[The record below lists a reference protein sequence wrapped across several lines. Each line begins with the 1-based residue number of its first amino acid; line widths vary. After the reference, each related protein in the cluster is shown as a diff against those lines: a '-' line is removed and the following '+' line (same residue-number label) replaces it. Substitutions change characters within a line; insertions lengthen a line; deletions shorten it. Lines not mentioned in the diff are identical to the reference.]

1 MTNRIVGGQV
11 YVNCTAIR
19 PRDSGGGGPRSC
31 AVEGALALPL
41 LLPSQNFPHRPRPL
55 HHARFARTVPLPRYR
70 GGGQFSPVP
79 APRFFARGIVRM
91 ALKSLPSRGEQVL
104 HPPKPWRR
112 RDFPL
117 SSSKLL
123 EGLPF
128 EASAKKGSRTPTSPV
143 VRTASFQDAA
153 TRCLR
158 SASARRRSTCG
169 SSQRDVGPKGSGPGQ
184 ASWDVVTRMIRK
196 SGLPVFRPDHP
207 QLNKLL
213 GVIQCLLSQSSG
225 STPRTGRNAGEHDAR
240 TRPRAECMAPRAGA
254 APAPPWLSTLGRR
267 RP

>member
-1 MTNRIVGGQV
+1 MFLFPRSAAL
-11 YVNCTAIR
+11 CIR

-79 APRFFARGIVRM
+79 APHFSRGLVRM

-112 RDFPL
+112 RDFPCL
-117 SSSKLL
+117 LRSFWRACPSKL
-123 EGLPF
+123 
-128 EASAKKGSRTPTSPV
+128 
-143 VRTASFQDAA
+143 Q
-153 TRCLR
+153 
-158 SASARRRSTCG
+158 RRREAERRQARSYVPHLFRMRRRVACAA
-169 SSQRDVGPKGSGPGQ
+169 RLPVGVPLAAPARGTLVPKAQVPGQ
-184 ASWDVVTRMIRK
+184 ASWDVV
-196 SGLPVFRPDHP
+196 S
-207 QLNKLL
+207 L

>member
-1 MTNRIVGGQV
+1 M
-11 YVNCTAIR
+11 
-19 PRDSGGGGPRSC
+19 
-31 AVEGALALPL
+31 PL

-158 SASARRRSTCG
+158 SAPARRRSTRG

-213 GVIQCLLSQSSG
+213 GVTQCLLSQSSG

>member
-1 MTNRIVGGQV
+1 M
-11 YVNCTAIR
+11 
-19 PRDSGGGGPRSC
+19 
-31 AVEGALALPL
+31 
-41 LLPSQNFPHRPRPL
+41 
-55 HHARFARTVPLPRYR
+55 
-70 GGGQFSPVP
+70 
-79 APRFFARGIVRM
+79 
-91 ALKSLPSRGEQVL
+91 
-104 HPPKPWRR
+104 
-112 RDFPL
+112 

-240 TRPRAECMAPRAGA
+240 TRPRAECMAPRRRRTRSTLVEYPRPK
-254 APAPPWLSTLGRR
+254 APLSERDLAFRTEMGTSCQWLSDYAMSAMT
-267 RP
+267 